1 MGSATR
7 IAAGAA
13 RKRGVRRRGFLG
25 GAIRTAPGSCF
36 RGGLVPTGA
45 RKGRASF
52 LVMAFEPVRILTMGD
67 QLTTCGHHRELALRH
82 PSLFAGTYVGATAVN
97 PICGKSPLSPR
108 CVHH

>member
-1 MGSATR
+1 SGRGAVCAGMGSATR

-52 LVMAFEPVRILTMGD
+52 LVMGFEPVRNLTMCD
-67 QLTTCGHHRELALRH
+67 PLTACGHYRELALRH
-82 PSLFAGTYVGATAVN
+82 PSLLARTYLGSTPVN
-97 PICGKSPLSPR
+97 L
-108 CVHH
+108 VF